1 MFTLTDYVKKRIV
14 TKYIQSKTLYIDSK
28 QIISLGSQKMKFVY
42 LNKVQ
47 ITVVKPELKQNM
59 SNK

>member
-28 QIISLGSQKMKFVY
+28 QIISLGS
-42 LNKVQ
+42 
-47 ITVVKPELKQNM
+47 
-59 SNK
+59 